1 MAPMPIMVRKVKSI
15 DLSDNGQWIMDNKLM
30 QNNVILDKSFEFSV
44 RIVKL
49 KKYLNKCKQE
59 RIMAN
64 QLLRSGTSIGAN
76 VTEADQAQSKADFIS
91 KMCIAN
97 KEAHETRY
105 WIRLLHETDY
115 INDEEY
121 SSIFEDCQEL
131 IRLLQAI
138 IKSAKKKLTNNIII
152 NNDNR

>member
-15 DLSDNGQWIMDNKLM
+15 DLSDNGQWKMDNELM

-131 IRLLQAI
+131 IRLLQII
-138 IKSAKKKLTNNIII
+138 IKSAKEI
-152 NNDNR
+152 NK

>member
-1 MAPMPIMVRKVKSI
+1 MH
-15 DLSDNGQWIMDNKLM
+15 
-30 QNNVILDKSFEFSV
+30 NNAILDKSFEFSV
-44 RIVKL
+44 RIVNL
-49 KKYLNKCKQE
+49 KKYLNKFKQE

-91 KMCIAN
+91 KMGIAN

-105 WIRLLHETDY
+105 WLKLLHQTDY

-121 SSIFEDCQEL
+121 SSIFEECQEL

-138 IKSAKKKLTNNIII
+138 IKSAK
-152 NNDNR
+152 DNS

>member
-1 MAPMPIMVRKVKSI
+1 MH
-15 DLSDNGQWIMDNKLM
+15 DNL
-30 QNNVILDKSFEFSV
+30 VLEKSFEFSV
-44 RIVKL
+44 RIVNL
-49 KKYLNKCKQE
+49 KKYLNRSKQE

-91 KMCIAN
+91 KMGIAN
-97 KEAHETRY
+97 KEAHETKY
-105 WIRLLHETDY
+105 WLNLLHKTDY
-115 INDEEY
+115 INDDEY

-138 IKSAKKKLTNNIII
+138 IKTAK
-152 NNDNR
+152 DNS

>member
-1 MAPMPIMVRKVKSI
+1 
-15 DLSDNGQWIMDNKLM
+15 M
-30 QNNVILDKSFEFSV
+30 QDNVILDKSFEFSV

-49 KKYLNKCKQE
+49 KKYLNKYKQE

-91 KMCIAN
+91 KMGIAN

-105 WIRLLHETDY
+105 WIRLLHKTDY

-121 SSIFEDCQEL
+121 
-131 IRLLQAI
+131 A
-138 IKSAKKKLTNNIII
+138 
-152 NNDNR
+152 